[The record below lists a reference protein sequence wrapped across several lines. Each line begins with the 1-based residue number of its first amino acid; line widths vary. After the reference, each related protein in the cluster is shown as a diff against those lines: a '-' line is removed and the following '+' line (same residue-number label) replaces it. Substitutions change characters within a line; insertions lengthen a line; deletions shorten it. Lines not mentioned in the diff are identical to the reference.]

1 MIAALEALLRLRQA
15 ACHPDLLP
23 GVTGE
28 ASAKLALLTETLI
41 NSSQNQHKTLVFSQW
56 TRFLDLIEPALE
68 CAGIPFLRLDGST
81 VDRQAIVTAFQTE
94 NGPPVLLMSLKAGGV
109 GLNLTAADHVIIT
122 DPWWNPAA
130 EDQAADRAHR
140 IGQERPVLIQRLVAL
155 DTVEERILKLQE
167 RKRSLALAALHGT
180 EAKTTSITPQDLLAL
195 ID

>member
-1 MIAALEALLRLRQA
+1 
-15 ACHPDLLP
+15 
-23 GVTGE
+23 
-28 ASAKLALLTETLI
+28 LLTETLI

-56 TRFLDLIEPALE
+56 TKFLDLIEPALE

-94 NGPPVLLMSLKAGGV
+94 TGPPVLLMSLKAGGV

-155 DTVEERILKLQE
+155 DTVEERILQLQE
-167 RKRSLALAALHGT
+167 RKRSLALAALHGA